1 MNMSTAIDLR
11 TQDALDRDGDRD
23 GVVALGGDD
32 RARNENAPAAAPRG
46 ELAEYLGDVRAWVS
60 ALLRTAAAREA
71 AALTPRGE
79 RAAAALEAARAEE
92 RDATDRLE
100 RWRGRGVPHV
110 EVARELGLSPMA
122 TAVLLIAAAPQIWG
136 EISRAYGARA
146 LGPARP
152 IVDELLLAHLLEAD
166 DAAARAM
173 IARELDAG
181 APLVRTGA
189 IEIGPGPR
197 PYAALR
203 VDPAIAHRRAGTP
216 AAPAGPAETGRRG
229 SRSVYARRASP
240 APAGRRALLT
250 GP

>member
-1 MNMSTAIDLR
+1 MSTAIDLR
-11 TQDALDRDGDRD
+11 TQDALDRNG
-23 GVVALGGDD
+23 GVALGGGD
-32 RARNENAPAAAPRG
+32 RARNENAPAAAPRR
-46 ELAEYLGDVRAWVS
+46 ELAEYLGDMRAWVS
-60 ALLRTAAAREA
+60 ALCCTAAAREA
-71 AALTPRGE
+71 AELTPRGE
-79 RAAAALEAARAEE
+79 RAAAALEAARAAE

-110 EVARELGLSPMA
+110 EIARELGLSPMA
-122 TAVLLIAAAPQIWG
+122 TAVLMIAAAPQIWG
-136 EISRAYGARA
+136 EISRAYGARVA
-146 LGPARP
+146 GPARP
-152 IVDELLLAHLLEAD
+152 LVDELLLAHLLEAD
-166 DAAARAM
+166 DAAAREM

-189 IEIGPGPR
+189 VEVGPGPR

-203 VDPAIAHRRAGTP
+203 VHPMIAQRLAGTP
-216 AAPAGPAETGRRG
+216 AAHAAHAGAERLG